1 MEESNPLTFAGLR
14 ASISNAI
21 LDAWLRVLNF
31 LPRLLACLVVIL
43 VGLLVAYVLRWAIV
57 QVLNAI
63 RLEVLVERV
72 RLSEILKKMN
82 LKKSASEL
90 IGELVEWVV
99 IIVFLIPAMETL
111 GLARVSDVLNQ
122 VLGYLPNV
130 VVAGFLVLVGIIV
143 ADVLAGLVKATAL
156 TLGTNT
162 ANILASLTKY
172 AIYIFV
178 GLSALVE
185 LGVATNLLL
194 SAFTGV
200 IAMIAIAGG
209 LAFGLGGKD
218 AAAELIKKVKEDFS
232 KKQ

>member
-1 MEESNPLTFAGLR
+1 MEETNPLTFAGLR
-14 ASISNAI
+14 ESISNAI

-43 VGLLVAYVLRWAIV
+43 VGLLVAYVLRWAII

-90 IGELVEWVV
+90 IGELVKWVV

-185 LGVATNLLL
+185 LGVATSLLL

>member
-1 MEESNPLTFAGLR
+1 
-14 ASISNAI
+14 
-21 LDAWLRVLNF
+21 
-31 LPRLLACLVVIL
+31 
-43 VGLLVAYVLRWAIV
+43 
-57 QVLNAI
+57 
-63 RLEVLVERV
+63 
-72 RLSEILKKMN
+72 
-82 LKKSASEL
+82 
-90 IGELVEWVV
+90 V

-185 LGVATNLLL
+185 LGVATSLLL

>member
-1 MEESNPLTFAGLR
+1 MEETNPLSFAGLR
-14 ASISNAI
+14 ESISNAI
-21 LDAWLRVLNF
+21 LDGWLRILNF
-31 LPRLLACLVVIL
+31 LPRFLACLVVIL

-72 RLSEILKKMN
+72 HLSEILKKMN
-82 LKKSASEL
+82 LKKSVSEL
-90 IGELVEWVV
+90 IGELVKWVV

-111 GLARVSDVLNQ
+111 GLARVGDVLNQ

-143 ADVLAGLVKATAL
+143 ADVLAGLVKAMAL

-172 AIYIFV
+172 AIYTFV

-185 LGVATNLLL
+185 LGIATNLLL